1 MTDDTDIKKIY
12 PYYVERTSHYKSIY
26 GNNTI
31 LLMQVGAFYE
41 IYSDCDKDNID
52 IKSISEITQLA
63 IAGKK
68 SKYYMAGF
76 KIELLSKYANI
87 ITSAGYTCIVYE
99 QIGEQTSSSDDR
111 ARISENSNQ
120 TSA

>member
-26 GNNTI
+26 GNNTV

-52 IKSISEITQLA
+52 IKGISEITQLS

-68 SKYYMAGF
+68 SIKSM
-76 KIELLSKYANI
+76 K
-87 ITSAGYTCIVYE
+87 
-99 QIGEQTSSSDDR
+99 
-111 ARISENSNQ
+111 
-120 TSA
+120 